1 MPISKLT
8 PFMGSKWRIKARVT
22 KKGDK
27 RSWKSEKGEG
37 TLMNVELIDEEGTM
51 I

>member
-1 MPISKLT
+1 MPIAKLH
-8 PFMGSKWRIKARVT
+8 PSMQGRWRIKTRLV
-22 KKGDK
+22 KKGDR

-37 TLMNVELIDEEGTM
+37 TLLNVELIDEEGCM